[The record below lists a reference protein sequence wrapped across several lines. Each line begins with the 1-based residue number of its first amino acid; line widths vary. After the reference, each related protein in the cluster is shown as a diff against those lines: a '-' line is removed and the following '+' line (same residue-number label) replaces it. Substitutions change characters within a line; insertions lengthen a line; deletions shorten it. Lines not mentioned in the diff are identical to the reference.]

1 MNGYTATADPE
12 LLITFLGHPPNKFIY
27 NLLHAAKHLTSAMTP
42 DKHAYITSCLL
53 ATTLKAHARLQK
65 LRLQSLFETQHIT
78 RPHSLQESHDPNP
91 PAP

>member
-12 LLITFLGHPPNKFIY
+12 LLITFLGHPPNKLIY

-53 ATTLKAHARLQK
+53 ATTLKAHARLRK
-65 LRLQSLFETQHIT
+65 WRLQSLFGTQHIT

-91 PAP
+91 AAP